1 MYTHPLQCHDEIYG
15 IRLYAYLTISSVFSD
30 KQNAYSV
37 MEIVGYHLTALLVEE
52 EAALPSM
59 FTFRES
65 NIHVVCVYK
74 KGIVVTKK
82 HYSMMKA

>member
-1 MYTHPLQCHDEIYG
+1 MPILRY
-15 IRLYAYLTISSVFSD
+15 RLFFSD

-52 EAALPSM
+52 AAALPSM
-59 FTFRES
+59 FTVRES